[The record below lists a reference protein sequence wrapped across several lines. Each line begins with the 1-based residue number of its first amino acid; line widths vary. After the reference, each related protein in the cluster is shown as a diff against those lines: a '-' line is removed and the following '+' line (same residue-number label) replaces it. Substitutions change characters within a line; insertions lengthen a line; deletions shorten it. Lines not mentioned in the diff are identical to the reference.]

1 MTTMAD
7 LMVAL
12 GLCAVVIVGPLGWRM
27 WIDRQHAK
35 ALQLR
40 ADINATVNRR
50 LDGESLV
57 SVQVTAASPWQPG
70 RVILSA
76 PHGYESL
83 IEDVSA
89 PVLRQVPDDYELVVK
104 AA

>member
-1 MTTMAD
+1 MF
-7 LMVAL
+7 AL
-12 GLCAVVIVGPLGWRM
+12 PSAVGW
-27 WIDRQHAK
+27 Q
-35 ALQLR
+35 LQ

-57 SVQVTAASPWQPG
+57 SVHVVPAAPWRPG
-70 RVILSA
+70 RVMLTP

-83 IEDVSA
+83 IDDVSA
-89 PVLRQVPDDYELVVK
+89 PVLRQVPEDYELVLK

>member
-1 MTTMAD
+1 MLDAMLAF
-7 LMVAL
+7 L
-12 GLCAVVIVGPLGWRM
+12 LCAAVIVGPLAWRI
-27 WIDRQHAK
+27 WTDRREEE

-40 ADINATVNRR
+40 ADISATVNRR

-57 SVQVTAASPWQPG
+57 SVQVVPAVPWRAG
-70 RVILSA
+70 RVMLSA

-83 IEDVSA
+83 IDDVSA
-89 PVLRQVPDDYELVVK
+89 PVLRQVPEDYELVLK

>member
-1 MTTMAD
+1 MKMFEAM
-7 LMVAL
+7 LAVL
-12 GLCAVVIVGPLGWRM
+12 LCGVVIIGPLAWRL
-27 WIDRQHAK
+27 WSDHREAK
-35 ALQLR
+35 ALQLQ

-57 SVQVTAASPWQPG
+57 SVHVVPAAPWRPG
-70 RVILSA
+70 RVMLTA

-83 IEDVSA
+83 IDDVSA
-89 PVLRQVPDDYELVVK
+89 PVLRQVPEDYELVLK